1 MKNITLAFLCCSAF
15 LAACDNS
22 SDTTTGSANGEGTTS
37 MLDKASSLAG
47 DVTNVAK
54 DAAKN
59 VSEEAAATL
68 DGVVESAKDATDS
81 AVDSAKES
89 AVAVVNTAK
98 ESVTNAVDT
107 VMSTGES
114 ITSAAVEKSE
124 EVVAAVAAPAAAVD
138 TAAVDTKEGETI
150 YKSSCNA
157 CHGAGVAGSP
167 KLGDKD
173 AWSAR
178 IAQGNALM
186 TEHAIKGF
194 QGVKG
199 YMPPK
204 GGAMHLSDEQI
215 AMVVEYMVSQ
225 VQ

>member
-15 LAACDNS
+15 LTACDNA
-22 SDTTTGSANGEGTTS
+22 SDTTTGSTNGEAS

-47 DVTNVAK
+47 DMTNAAK
-54 DAAKN
+54 DAADN
-59 VSEEAAATL
+59 
-68 DGVVESAKDATDS
+68 

-89 AVAVVNTAK
+89 AVAAVDTAK
-98 ESVTNAVDT
+98 ESVTNAVNTAMD
-107 VMSTGES
+107 TGES
-114 ITSAAVEKSE
+114 LTSAAVEKTE
-124 EVVAAVAAPAAAVD
+124 AVVAAVTAPAAVD

-157 CHGAGVAGSP
+157 CHGTGVAGSP

-178 IAQGNALM
+178 IAQGNAVM
-186 TEHAIKGF
+186 IEHAIKGF
-194 QGVKG
+194 KGEKG

-204 GGAMHLSDEQI
+204 GGAMHLSDDQV
-215 AMVVEYMVSQ
+215 AKVVEYMVSQ